1 MHGPLNVKFIA
12 THSNL
17 ASAVNIF
24 KISEIQ
30 LKMPKNAAVT
40 RPESRLFW

>member
-1 MHGPLNVKFIA
+1 MHGPLNIKFIT

-17 ASAVNIF
+17 DSAINIL

-30 LKMPKNAAVT
+30 LKMPKNAAVA
-40 RPESRLFW
+40 RPESRMF